1 MKKNL
6 IQLIKIGQK
15 QIGMQDDDYR
25 AMLKRLTNKDSST
38 KCSVPDLHKVIHE
51 LKQKGADIHAGVSYK
66 KQKTTVKPKSAIT
79 AKLYAVWHLMAKHG
93 FLRDESENAL
103 NAYTRKMINT
113 KNRRVLI
120 LNVGAL
126 DNYDASRLVEMLKKW
141 HKRLM
146 VAELEKQ
153 GNQVDKKAGYNSIL
167 EYYEETIFNA

>member
-1 MKKNL
+1 M
-6 IQLIKIGQK
+6 
-15 QIGMQDDDYR
+15 
-25 AMLKRLTNKDSST
+25 
-38 KCSVPDLHKVIHE
+38 
-51 LKQKGADIHAGVSYK
+51 SYK
-66 KQKTTVKPKSAIT
+66 KQKTAVKPKSAIT
-79 AKLYAVWHLMAKHG
+79 AKLYAVWYLMAKHG
-93 FLRDESENAL
+93 FLRDESEKAL
-103 NAYTRKMINT
+103 NAYARKMINT